1 MSTQSSSESSSNQTA
16 RITYAELILFHHER
30 NKISTRGKNKGKP
43 RSQKVIENDNT
54 ALKQWRE
61 SLQPPKSE
69 NDLIGHEFGKDFQEK
84 LEKHLEA
91 LRNKTKSESKKK
103 GGEKQPVIDRRS
115 QLSRWQE
122 SYRAM
127 LETPHLPSDFNEALK
142 ILVDEYLDKHK
153 DQSLYSIAKQCR
165 IHGDTLSSWVN
176 RGEVPAYRALV
187 KVQSLERFF
196 NLSAGVLVFK
206 LRHVFG
212 RNRDNVKSQTTP
224 ERAQLASNVLTR
236 YALQIL
242 PPSVQSEWLR
252 LVRFF
257 TDLAWVISKQ
267 LKRGKNSEWRTRKSD
282 GVNVTEIY
290 KNTLARRYLG
300 FLCLDLPDED
310 ESASDRGRRFKS
322 EELSIAL
329 LSVAPLVYAY
339 INWKR
344 KRNRKQA
351 YNSETKS
358 FLQFCSQLVHP
369 RTGYLTQHPEFGL
382 KLPKKIKTKSAWL
395 KWCEENHSIFNR
407 YLKELK
413 FEKTR
418 DPFDPIEEYLDL
430 RHPLDIVEDLADA
443 LEASLPPKKSN
454 PVKRAFH
461 FRNVFLV
468 RFMNVIPFREFN
480 FSIMTYRL
488 MDNGKPH
495 KSSNLYQKENGSWH
509 IRFEPWQFKNERG
522 AAKDDP
528 YDVELTRSLWPY
540 IEEYLN
546 VHRPILFRALVE
558 TVSPPTRLG
567 KLTDEQILE
576 LMNERCHQVFLPHPK
591 VINNIKPISKKGF
604 SEFKDKVKERIAK
617 ATIEEREGWVKIADI
632 NIRRM
637 VKDIQR
643 ARSYDFYMSEGAM
656 GELVFKM
663 TQLYIS
669 GCVGFSPHSW
679 RHIVAT
685 EFVKNNPHGYAIAAA
700 VLHITEEM
708 VRSTY
713 ARFVTSDKLEIWNRY
728 YEAQKERRSKELR
741 GAAV

>member
-1 MSTQSSSESSSNQTA
+1 MVTGA
-16 RITYAELILFHHER
+16 
-30 NKISTRGKNKGKP
+30 
-43 RSQKVIENDNT
+43 
-54 ALKQWRE
+54 
-61 SLQPPKSE
+61 
-69 NDLIGHEFGKDFQEK
+69 
-84 LEKHLEA
+84 
-91 LRNKTKSESKKK
+91 
-103 GGEKQPVIDRRS
+103 
-115 QLSRWQE
+115 
-122 SYRAM
+122 YRAM
-127 LETPHLPSDFNEALK
+127 LETQHLPSDFNEALK
-142 ILVDEYLDKHK
+142 KIVNEYLDEHK
-153 DQSLYSIAKQCR
+153 DQSLYSIARQCS
-165 IHGDTLSSWVN
+165 IPHSTLERWVYE
-176 RGEVPAYRALV
+176 GAVPNYNASA
-187 KVQSLERFF
+187 KIESLERFF
-196 NLSAGVLVFK
+196 KVPAGSLIFK
-206 LRHVFG
+206 LRYIFG
-212 RNRDNVKSQTTP
+212 GNRDNVRSQTTP
-224 ERAQLASNVLTR
+224 ERERLASNVLTR

-257 TDLAWVISKQ
+257 TDLAWVISKK
-267 LKRGKNSEWRTRKSD
+267 LKRDKNSEWRTRKSD
-282 GVNVTEIY
+282 GVNATEIY
-290 KNTLARRYLG
+290 KNTLTRRYLG
-300 FLCLDLPDED
+300 FLCLNLSDED
-310 ESASDRGRRFKS
+310 ESASDRGRRFRPKD
-322 EELSIAL
+322 LSIAL
-329 LSVAPLVYAY
+329 FSVAPLVYAY

-369 RTGYLTQHPEFGL
+369 ETGYLTQHPEFGL
-382 KLPKKIKTKSAWL
+382 KLPKKIKAKGAWL

-430 RHPLDIVEDLADA
+430 QHPLDIVENLADA

-488 MDNGKPH
+488 TDNGGPH
-495 KSSNLYQKENGSWH
+495 KSSNLYKKQDGSWH

-522 AAKDDP
+522 AAKDVP
-528 YDVELTRSLWPY
+528 YDVPLTRSLWPY

-546 VHRPILFRALVE
+546 VYRPILFKALVE
-558 TVSPPTRLG
+558 TVSPPTYLG
-567 KLTDEQILE
+567 KLTDEQMLR
-576 LMNERCHQVFLPHPK
+576 LMNERCHRVFLPHPI
-591 VINNIKPISKKGF
+591 VINNIKPISKKWF
-604 SEFKDKVKERIAK
+604 SEFKDRIKERIAK
-617 ATIEEREGWVKIADI
+617 ATVEEREGWVKIADI

-656 GELVFKM
+656 RELVFRL
-663 TQLYIS
+663 TQLYVP

-728 YEAQKERRSKELR
+728 YEAQKERRSEGLR
-741 GAAV
+741 GAAA